1 MVRDAWFPQ
10 EGKFD
15 WKAVD
20 RLEIISEF
28 NAMGTQKIWFDE
40 IRVNGTPITSTSEQ
54 LGTTEFKAKAYPN
67 PFTSGTTIEYN
78 LPESGDVEVSIYDLT
93 GRKVATLTNSWQTQG
108 LHQIQWIPEQNGSVK
123 SKAGVFVCKITTSE
137 KNEVIKLIRKAE

>member
-54 LGTTEFKAKAYPN
+54 LRTTEFKAKAYPN

-93 GRKVATLTNSWQTQG
+93 GRKISTLVNTWQTQG
-108 LHQIQWIPEQNGSVK
+108 LHQIQWIPKQAGS
-123 SKAGVFVCKITTSE
+123 SKLMEGIYVCKITSSGKTQ
-137 KNEVIKLIRKAE
+137 VLKLIFQDK